1 MLFFGR
7 VLLALLLWTG
17 LSVAAPAQAS
27 VEPGTPPLDAGQA
40 WYPRVIRLQH
50 ADTTHNGRVLATTN
64 TGAGGTIHESTDD
77 GRTFRR
83 ISEIP
88 TGPAAGEFSCC
99 SALFEFPRRLG
110 SSPAG
115 TLIWA
120 ASINTLGGGED
131 QPNPTARIVAWT
143 SADHGYTWA
152 PIGGP
157 IVTGSTGHGLWEPE
171 FSEAAGQLVMHF
183 SDKTQQPRYGQTLAR
198 VRSAD
203 GGLTWSAKVN
213 TVAGEADAADSP
225 GMPVVRRLPNG
236 GYVMVYEYCEL
247 RPVTNGHGCRVYLR
261 TSSDGWNWG
270 DPANPGTIIRTADGK
285 HLAHAP
291 TVAWA
296 PGGGPGGRLMV
307 IAKLVRTGGDRGAA
321 TVLPE
326 SGRTILVNTAGGVG
340 AWYEIDAP
348 VKVGVDLDPPNAN
361 LYLPCQNYSPPLLPS
376 ADGTRVLE
384 IATDVA
390 DGTCKAYV
398 ATGSSLGTGDA
409 TGVSASAVYRAINL
423 ASRRCL
429 DADAGAV
436 TNGTRIQQWTCGGA
450 LAQEWRPTRR
460 ATGVFSFVNPKSGK
474 CLDVPNGNISV
485 DPGDKAHLWTCN
497 GTGAQDW
504 LPVAAGRSVYVI
516 KPRNNQA
523 LCLDV
528 ADGSTADGAEARV
541 NPCTNAG
548 SQLWHL
554 DARPVAGRDPGL
566 QR

>member
-1 MLFFGR
+1 MRSASVVRLRR
-7 VLLALLLWTG
+7 VLLALVLWTG
-17 LSVAAPAQAS
+17 IGVAAPVEAS
-27 VEPGTPPLDAGQA
+27 VAPGTPLLDTGQA

-50 ADTTHNGRVLATTN
+50 ASATHNGRILASTN
-64 TGAGGTIHESTDD
+64 TGTGGTIHESTDD

-83 ISEIP
+83 ISQIP
-88 TGPAAGEFSCC
+88 TSPGAGEFSCC

-120 ASINTLGGGED
+120 TSINTVGGGEGR
-131 QPNPTARIVAWT
+131 PNPSARIVAWT
-143 SADHGYTWA
+143 STDHGYTWT
-152 PIGGP
+152 PLGGP
-157 IVTGSTGHGLWEPE
+157 VVTGSTGQGLWEPE
-171 FSEAAGQLVMHF
+171 FSEVQGQLVMHF

-203 GGLTWSAKVN
+203 GGRTWSTKVN
-213 TVAGEADAADSP
+213 TVAVDAATDVNAEDSP

-236 GYVMVYEYCEL
+236 RYVMVYEYCDI

-261 TSSDGWNWG
+261 TSPDGWNWG
-270 DPANPGTIIRTADGK
+270 DPGDRGTIIRTADGK

-296 PGGGPGGRLMV
+296 PGGGPDGRILV
-307 IAKLVRTGGDRGAA
+307 VATLVRSGGDRGNAP
-321 TVLPE
+321 VLPE
-326 SGRTILVNTAGGVG
+326 SGRTILVNTANGAG

-348 VKVGVDLDPPNAN
+348 VKVGIDLTPPNPD
-361 LYLPCQNYSPPLLPS
+361 LYRPCQNYSSPLLPT
-376 ADGTRVLE
+376 ADGAQVLE

-390 DGTCKAYV
+390 DGTCKAYL
-398 ATGSSLGTGDA
+398 ATGSAHGTGDA
-409 TGVSASAVYRAINL
+409 TGVSTSAVYRAVNL

-429 DADAGAV
+429 DVNAGAAE
-436 TNGTRIQQWTCGGA
+436 NGTRIQQWACNGA
-450 LAQEWRPTRR
+450 LAQQWRPARR

-504 LPVAAGRSVYVI
+504 LPVAVGRSVYVL

-548 SQLWHL
+548 TQLWHL
-554 DARPVAGRDPGL
+554 DTKA
-566 QR
+566 